1 MNHLLIA
8 AAFLFSSTVAIAAV
22 EYGNGSVTF
31 QVIQHELIFDHSTI
45 ESAHIIVPKNN
56 KYIYSY
62 GVNLKLKNK
71 AANELS
77 TITERNIGKK
87 ANIMIN
93 GIVISSATIQGGMG
107 QDVSITGLTQE
118 QAEQFIKNLRLK
130 K

>member
-1 MNHLLIA
+1 MNQLLIA
-8 AAFLFSSTVAIAAV
+8 SALIFFSTMAVAAI
-22 EYGNGSVTF
+22 EHGNGAVTF
-31 QVIQHELIFDHSTI
+31 QIIQSELIFDRSTI
-45 ESAHIIVPKNN
+45 ESATISSPENN

-77 TITERNIGKK
+77 TITQSNIGKK

-93 GIVISSATIQGGMG
+93 GVVISSATIQGGMG
-107 QDVSITGLTQE
+107 QDVSITGLTEE
-118 QAEQFIKNLRLK
+118 QAQQFIKNLALK